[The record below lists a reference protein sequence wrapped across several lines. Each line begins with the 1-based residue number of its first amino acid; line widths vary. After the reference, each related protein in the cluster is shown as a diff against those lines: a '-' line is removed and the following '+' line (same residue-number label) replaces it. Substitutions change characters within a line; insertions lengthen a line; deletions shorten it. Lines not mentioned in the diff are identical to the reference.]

1 MAKGDHLIAPLRELA
16 TDHGIDIGDGT
27 VVHWSSGTP
36 GENDPQNMSAW
47 KSAPRIRRTP
57 IQKFGDQNQ
66 IKAREYESG
75 FDPDTVVLRALSR
88 VGEGGYHVVLNN
100 CEQFATWC
108 KTGGHCSEQVKD
120 AFATVLRI
128 GGIRLVATLWEEWLD
143 LSWRSELPF
152 SSRLELAFSRLEQLA
167 FSSRLELPFSSRLEL
182 LALSGRLRAAVA

>member
-1 MAKGDHLIAPLRELA
+1 MAKGDHLIAPLCELA

-27 VVHWSSGTP
+27 VVHWSSGIP

-57 IQKFGDQNQ
+57 IQKFGGQTQ
-66 IKAREYESG
+66 IKVREYESC
-75 FDPDTVVLRALSR
+75 FDPDTVVRRALSR
-88 VGEGGYHVVLNN
+88 VGEGGYHVALNN
-100 CEQFATWC
+100 CEQLATWC

-120 AFATVLRI
+120 AFATALRI
-128 GGIRLVATLWEEWLD
+128 GGVRLVATLWEEWLD
-143 LSWRSELPF
+143 LSWRSELPL
-152 SSRLELAFSRLEQLA
+152 SSRLELAFSRLERLA

>member
-27 VVHWSSGTP
+27 VVHWSSGIP
-36 GENDPQNMSAW
+36 GENDPQNLSAW
-47 KSAPRIRRTP
+47 KSAPRVRRTP

-143 LSWRSELPF
+143 LCWRSELPL
-152 SSRLELAFSRLEQLA
+152 SSRLELAFSRLERLA